1 MFDLTIDLY
10 FLQDVQNLYL
20 AVFFWA
26 LDNSLW
32 VYYFKKWSIR
42 RYCTKSDLYFCEKK
56 KQTNKRNKN
65 HDEQKLKM
73 YDNEHKSSASW
84 KVNTKTQN
92 DNISDIL
99 KVQIYRLVFQTKLK
113 LFTSRSLSKDSNFMK
128 NYEYLI

>member
-1 MFDLTIDLY
+1 M
-10 FLQDVQNLYL
+10 
-20 AVFFWA
+20 
-26 LDNSLW
+26 
-32 VYYFKKWSIR
+32 KKN
-42 RYCTKSDLYFCEKK
+42 
-56 KQTNKRNKN
+56 QTNKRNKN

-99 KVQIYRLVFQTKLK
+99 KVQIYRLVFQAKLK

>member
-1 MFDLTIDLY
+1 MM
-10 FLQDVQNLYL
+10 
-20 AVFFWA
+20 
-26 LDNSLW
+26 
-32 VYYFKKWSIR
+32 
-42 RYCTKSDLYFCEKK
+42 
-56 KQTNKRNKN
+56 NKN
-65 HDEQKLKM
+65 KKFV

-84 KVNTKTQN
+84 NVNTKTQN

>member
-32 VYYFKKWSIR
+32 VYYFKKWCIR
-42 RYCTKSDLYFCEKK
+42 RYCTKSDLYFVKK
-56 KQTNKRNKN
+56 NQTNKRNKN